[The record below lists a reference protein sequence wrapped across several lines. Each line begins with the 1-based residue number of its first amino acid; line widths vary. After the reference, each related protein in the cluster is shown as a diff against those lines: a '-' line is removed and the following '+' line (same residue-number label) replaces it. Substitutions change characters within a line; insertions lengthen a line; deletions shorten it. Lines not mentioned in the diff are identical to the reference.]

1 MFEDHLP
8 AQDEHLKRRV
18 ALVTLG
24 CKINQYDTN
33 SMAAGMKQY
42 GHLVVSDPS
51 EADVIVV
58 NTCTVTGR
66 TDYKARRQI
75 RRAIEDNP
83 SAVIVVTGC
92 YAQVQPGPIAAIP
105 GVDYVLGNSEKERLA
120 PWISRCTKRPMAE
133 VRVGEIPQV
142 LGLEEEPPEVHS
154 GTTRAFLKIQ
164 DGCNDAC
171 AYCIV
176 PRARGR
182 SRSLPPSRAQEKFLL
197 FARQGFQE
205 IVLCGIHLGV
215 YGHDLNPPTS
225 LLELLQRLEREAI
238 VPRIRMSSIEP
249 NELEGGVIDLF
260 ADARFLCPH
269 FHLPLQSGDES
280 VLRAMNR
287 KYTPGMFAR
296 LVETIRNRM
305 PEAAIGIDV
314 ISGFPGEG
322 EVAFRNTV
330 ELVRALPLSYFHVF
344 PYSQRPGTAAS
355 RMPNPVLSEVI
366 QERAEELRL
375 LGHEKRTEF
384 YRRFLHSE
392 LEVLVET
399 KRDPETRLLRGFSRN
414 YVPVLFEGDDAWQRR
429 RVTVKV
435 ESVRGRRVF
444 GKAGRDGCGFDSVRC
459 AP

>member
-1 MFEDHLP
+1 MVEHLGC
-8 AQDEHLKRRV
+8 AKTEHLKRRV

-33 SMAAGMKQY
+33 SMAAGMKRR
-42 GHLVVSDPS
+42 GHQIVSDLT
-51 EADVIVV
+51 EADVIVL
-58 NTCTVTGR
+58 NTCTVTGK
-66 TDYKARRQI
+66 TDYKDRQQI
-75 RRAIEDNP
+75 RRAVESSP

-105 GVDYVLGNSEKERLA
+105 GVDYVLGNSEKESIA
-120 PWISRCTKRPMAE
+120 SWISQCTKRSVAE
-133 VRVGEIPQV
+133 IRVREIRGE
-142 LGLEEEPPEVHS
+142 LGREEECPEVHS

-182 SRSLPPSRAQEKFLL
+182 SRSLPPHRVREKLLL

-215 YGHDLNPPTS
+215 YGNDLDPPTS
-225 LLELLQRLEREAI
+225 LLGLVDRLDREAI
-238 VPRIRMSSIEP
+238 IPRIRVSSIEP
-249 NELEGGVIDLF
+249 NEVEPGVIDLF
-260 ADARFLCPH
+260 ADARSLCPH

-287 KYTPGMFAR
+287 KYTPGVFAR
-296 LVETIRNRM
+296 LVETIAKRI
-305 PEAAIGIDV
+305 PDAAIGIDL
-314 ISGFPGEG
+314 IAGFPGEG
-322 EVAFRNTV
+322 EVSFRNTL
-330 ELVRALPLSYFHVF
+330 ELLRSLPVSYFHVF

-355 RMPNPVLSEVI
+355 GMPNPVLAEVI
-366 QERAEELRL
+366 HERAEELRRM
-375 LGHEKRTEF
+375 GHEKRTEF
-384 YRRFLHSE
+384 YRRFLHRD

-399 KRDPETRLLRGFSRN
+399 KRDSDTRMLRGFSRN
-414 YVPVLFEGDDAWQRR
+414 YVPVLFEGEDAWQRSR
-429 RVTVKV
+429 ITVEV
-435 ESVRGRRVF
+435 ESVRARRVL
-444 GKAGRDGCGFDSVRC
+444 GRAKPCGRGSGCFSC